1 MTIWTPK
8 SVKATVKAESILLQG
23 LMWIFCVPLLV
34 QCLIIAI
41 YKGSHDQTLFE
52 PCSNDPGNNLS
63 VLTMQAF
70 KRFVQTMFEHSWKY
84 FHS

>member
-1 MTIWTPK
+1 MQIAVQAFAW
-8 SVKATVKAESILLQG
+8 LLS
-23 LMWIFCVPLLV
+23 VPLLV